1 MAILAHKEIENR
13 IFRKKNSE
21 DQLILT
27 PLLDIGQITANG
39 VDVRL
44 GSEFIVIKQT
54 NLTSVDPA
62 RRREFEENIGR
73 YQERVRV
80 RFGEK
85 FVLHPGQLVL
95 GSTLEYIGMP
105 TNLTAQVVGR
115 SSWGRLGLI
124 IATAPVIAS
133 GFRGVI
139 TLELINNGQAP
150 LDLRPGYGIAQL
162 VFQKTTSRV
171 PYTGRYKCPTS
182 PEFTKLLSDPD
193 IAFWSDK
200 ALFDYGESLTTRRR
214 SEE

>member
-1 MAILAHKEIENR
+1 MVTLAHDEIKNR
-13 IFRKKNSE
+13 LFHEEDPKDRLIF
-21 DQLILT
+21 T
-27 PLLDIGQITANG
+27 PLLDPGQITGNG
-39 VDVRL
+39 IDVRL

-62 RRREFEENIGR
+62 KKREFEENIGR

-105 TNLTAQVVGR
+105 LDLTAQVVGR

-133 GFRGVI
+133 GFKGVI
-139 TLELINNGQAP
+139 TLELINDGQAP

-162 VFQKTTSRV
+162 VFQETTGKV
-171 PYTGRYKCPTS
+171 PYEGRYKCPTS

-193 IAFWSDK
+193 IVFWSNK
-200 ALFDYGESLTTRRR
+200 ALFDHEA
-214 SEE
+214 